1 MENKKISLKTCLLI
15 VIGILILDQILKIYI
30 KLNFPLTFYGEQAI
44 IDWGWFKL
52 LFIENRGMAWGAKIN
67 DFIPF
72 FDDKSAKLFLTLF
85 RIFAIGFIF
94 YWLKNIIK
102 ENSNKL
108 LAICLSLILAG
119 AIGNVID
126 SVFYGYL
133 FTESYFQIAE
143 FSPGNGYEGIFYGNV
158 VDMFQFPLFNWI
170 WPDWFPFVGGKEFTF
185 FEPVFNIADSVIT
198 IGITMMIIFNKSF
211 FPKN

>member
-15 VIGILILDQILKIYI
+15 VIGILILDQILKVYI

-108 LAICLSLILAG
+108 LAISLSLILAG

-143 FSPGNGYEGIFYGNV
+143 FSPGNGYEGIFY
-158 VDMFQFPLFNWI
+158 LSLI
-170 WPDWFPFVGGKEFTF
+170 H
-185 FEPVFNIADSVIT
+185 I
-198 IGITMMIIFNKSF
+198 
-211 FPKN
+211 

>member
-1 MENKKISLKTCLLI
+1 MENRKISLKTCLLI
-15 VIGILILDQILKIYI
+15 VSGILILDQVLKVYI
-30 KLNFPLTFYGEQAI
+30 KLNYSLTFYGEQAI

-52 LFIENRGMAWGAKIN
+52 LFIENRGMAWGAKLN
-67 DFIPF
+67 DFLPF
-72 FDDKSAKLFLTLF
+72 IDDKSAKLILTLF
-85 RIFAIGFIF
+85 RIVAIGFIF

-126 SVFYGYL
+126 SVFYGYM
-133 FTESYFQIAE
+133 FTESYFEVATL
-143 FSPGNGYEGIFYGNV
+143 SPGNGYESLFFGNV
-158 VDMFQFPLFNWI
+158 VDMFQFPLFTWT
-170 WPDWFPFVGGKEFTF
+170 WPDWIPSIGGNEFTF
-185 FEPVFNIADSVIT
+185 FEPVFNIADSSIS
-198 IGITMMIIFNKSF
+198 IGIFLMIIFNNKI

>member
-1 MENKKISLKTCLLI
+1 MENKKISLKTCILI

-158 VDMFQFPLFNWI
+158 VDMFQFPLFSWI

>member
-15 VIGILILDQILKIYI
+15 VCGILILDQILKVYI
-30 KLNFPLTFYGEQAI
+30 KLNYPLTFYGEQAI
-44 IDWGWFKL
+44 VDWGWFKL

-85 RIFAIGFIF
+85 RIVAIGFIF
-94 YWLKNIIK
+94 YWLKSIIK

-108 LAICLSLILAG
+108 LAVCLSLILAG

-133 FTESYFQIAE
+133 FTESYFQIAKL
-143 FSPGNGYEGIFYGNV
+143 SPGNGYEDIFYGNV
-158 VDMFQFPLFNWI
+158 VDMFQFPLFTWI
-170 WPDWFPFVGGKEFTF
+170 WPDWFPFFGGKEFTF

-198 IGITMMIIFNKSF
+198 IGITMMIIFNKKF

>member
-15 VIGILILDQILKIYI
+15 VCGILILDQILKVYI
-30 KLNFPLTFYGEQAI
+30 KLNYPLTFYGEQAI
-44 IDWGWFKL
+44 VDWGWFKL

-85 RIFAIGFIF
+85 RIVAIGFIF
-94 YWLKNIIK
+94 YWLKSIIK

-108 LAICLSLILAG
+108 LAVCLSLILAG

-158 VDMFQFPLFNWI
+158 VDMFQFPLFTWI
-170 WPDWFPFVGGKEFTF
+170 WPDWFPFFGGKEFTF

-198 IGITMMIIFNKSF
+198 IGITMMIIFNKKI

>member
-158 VDMFQFPLFNWI
+158 VDMFQFPLFSWI
-170 WPDWFPFVGGKEFTF
+170 WLDWFPFVGGKEFTF

>member
-1 MENKKISLKTCLLI
+1 M
-15 VIGILILDQILKIYI
+15 
-30 KLNFPLTFYGEQAI
+30 
-44 IDWGWFKL
+44 
-52 LFIENRGMAWGAKIN
+52 
-67 DFIPF
+67 
-72 FDDKSAKLFLTLF
+72 
-85 RIFAIGFIF
+85 
-94 YWLKNIIK
+94 
-102 ENSNKL
+102 
-108 LAICLSLILAG
+108 ILAG

-158 VDMFQFPLFNWI
+158 VDMFQFPLFSWI

>member
-94 YWLKNIIK
+94 YCLKNIIK

-126 SVFYGYL
+126 SVFYGYI
-133 FTESYFQIAE
+133 FTESYFQVAS
-143 FSPGNGYEGIFYGNV
+143 FAPGEGYSSIFYGNV
-158 VDMFQFPLFNWI
+158 VDMFQFPIATWT
-170 WPDWFPFVGGKEFTF
+170 WPSFLPWVGGDEFTF
-185 FEPVFNIADSVIT
+185 FEPVFNIADSAIS
-198 IGITMMIIFNKSF
+198 IGIFIMLVFNGSF
-211 FPKN
+211 FKEN

>member
-30 KLNFPLTFYGEQAI
+30 KLNFPLTFYGDQAI

-158 VDMFQFPLFNWI
+158 VDMFQFPLFSWI
-170 WPDWFPFVGGKEFTF
+170 WPDWFPVVGGKEFTF

>member
-15 VIGILILDQILKIYI
+15 VSGILILDQVLKVYI
-30 KLNFPLTFYGEQAI
+30 KLNYSLTFYGEQAI

-52 LFIENRGMAWGAKIN
+52 LFIENRGMAWGAKLN
-67 DFIPF
+67 DFLPF
-72 FDDKSAKLFLTLF
+72 IDDKSAKLFLTLF
-85 RIFAIGFIF
+85 RIVAIGFLF
-94 YWLKNIIK
+94 YWLKNIVK

-133 FTESYFQIAE
+133 FTESYFEVAK
-143 FSPGNGYEGIFYGNV
+143 FSLEMVMKVFFMEMLLICFSFHYLHGLGLIGSL
-158 VDMFQFPLFNWI
+158 FQLVKNLPFLNQFLILLIPQSPL
-170 WPDWFPFVGGKEFTF
+170 V
-185 FEPVFNIADSVIT
+185 
-198 IGITMMIIFNKSF
+198 
-211 FPKN
+211 

>member
-1 MENKKISLKTCLLI
+1 
-15 VIGILILDQILKIYI
+15 
-30 KLNFPLTFYGEQAI
+30 
-44 IDWGWFKL
+44 
-52 LFIENRGMAWGAKIN
+52 MAWGAKIN

-108 LAICLSLILAG
+108 LAICLSLIQPG

-158 VDMFQFPLFNWI
+158 VDMFQFPLFSWI
-170 WPDWFPFVGGKEFTF
+170 WPDWFPFVGGKEFTL
-185 FEPVFNIADSVIT
+185 FETVFNISD
-198 IGITMMIIFNKSF
+198 
-211 FPKN
+211 

>member
-30 KLNFPLTFYGEQAI
+30 KLNFPLTFYGDQAI